1 MAKRN
6 LLTVGIIVAGFI
18 VELLAAESKAT
29 GL

>member
-6 LLTVGIIVAGFI
+6 LLTVGIIVVGFI
-18 VELLAAESKAT
+18 GGLLAVESKAT

>member
-6 LLTVGIIVAGFI
+6 LLTVGIIVVGFI
-18 VELLAAESKAT
+18 GELLAAESKAT